1 MGLRKLFGGLV
12 KVFKSE
18 PMKTLGPVIVEA
30 YVPGVIPLIEFAVDS
45 VAAAEDELGSGT
57 GPAKLEN
64 VMNRMA
70 IGAPLIV
77 RIIENSTGK
86 ELVDEAGLQKGLRG
100 LAVSMVDI
108 MNAFRLL
115 PKG

>member
-1 MGLRKLFGGLV
+1 MGFRKFLGGLV

-30 YVPGVIPLIEFAVDS
+30 YVPGIIPLIEFAVDS
-45 VAAAEDELGSGT
+45 VASAEDELGPGT
-57 GPAKLEN
+57 GPQKLEN

-70 IGAPLIV
+70 IGTPLVV
-77 RIIENSTGK
+77 RLIENATGK
-86 ELVDEAGLQKGLRG
+86 ELVDEAGLQKGLKG

-108 MNAFRLL
+108 MNSFRLL